1 LGEKIKKTFFLL
13 GSQEVP
19 FGIAEKKRR
28 KAHQSKRT
36 GNRKKKV
43 SKKIK

>member
-19 FGIAEKKRR
+19 FGIVEKKPRQAIKVKEQETEKRR
-28 KAHQSKRT
+28 
-36 GNRKKKV
+36 
-43 SKKIK
+43 

>member
-28 KAHQSKRT
+28 QAHQSKRT